1 MYLTSVTFLILF
13 LSIFLF
19 KKKGGVYTYIHLVT
33 DVFQQQE
40 GKAPDS
46 AMTHTEHSR
55 RSKEHHRQPV
65 LREQKKRQNKWKKWQ
80 QKMPATKICQK
91 SPSMRQKKPPE

>member
-40 GKAPDS
+40 GEAPDS

-65 LREQKKRQNKWKKWQ
+65 LREQKKGIKKWQ
-80 QKMPATKICQK
+80 QKMPATKTCQ
-91 SPSMRQKKPPE
+91 SGPRIRQEKPPE